1 VLIALDALGGD
12 RAPSEVVRGAIQAV
26 AAYGVEVALVGAP
39 ERIEQELRDAGG
51 GSTGISLV
59 AASEAIGMDET
70 PLEAVRRK
78 HDASIAV
85 GIRLV
90 KDGQAQAFVSAGNTG
105 AVLAAAT
112 LLLGRLP
119 QVERPALATALP
131 AKGGGRV
138 LLLDAGAT
146 ADCRPS
152 QLVQFAQLGH
162 AYSRAVLGVREPRVG
177 LVSIGEEDSKG
188 NELVLE
194 TNHRLREL
202 AGLGFIGNI
211 ESKDLPSGAVDV
223 AVTDGFTGNIILKT
237 AEGTA
242 DFILRELREALTSR
256 LRYKLAAAT
265 LRPAFVALRSRL
277 DYAEYGAAPLLGV
290 RGLVLVAHG
299 RSNARA
305 IASAIRTARD
315 GVQAGVVEKLAASVS
330 MKEAQ
335 AG

>member
-1 VLIALDALGGD
+1 MLIALDAVGGD
-12 RAPSEVVRGAIQAV
+12 KAPAETVRGAIQAS
-26 AAYGVEVALVGAP
+26 AAFGIEVALVGP
-39 ERIEQELRDAGG
+39 PGQIEQELRAAGG
-51 GSTGISLV
+51 ASTGISLIP
-59 AASEAIGMDET
+59 ATEAIGMDET
-70 PLEAVRRK
+70 PMEAVRRK
-78 HDASIAV
+78 HDSSIAV
-85 GIRLV
+85 GIRSV
-90 KDGQAQAFVSAGNTG
+90 KEGRTQAFVSAGNTG

-119 QVERPALATALP
+119 QVERPALATVLP
-131 AKGGGRV
+131 ARGGERV

-162 AYSRAVLGVREPRVG
+162 AYARAVLGVREPRVG

-194 TNHRLREL
+194 TNHRLRGMD
-202 AGLGFIGNI
+202 GLGFTGNI
-211 ESKDLPSGAVDV
+211 ESKDLPSGIVDV
-223 AVTDGFTGNIILKT
+223 AVTDGFTGNVILKT

-242 DFILRELREALTSR
+242 DYILRELRDALTSR
-256 LRYKLAAAT
+256 LRYKIAAAT
-265 LRPAFVALRSRL
+265 LRPAFGALRSRL

-305 IASAIRTARD
+305 ISSAIRTARD
-315 GVQAGVVEKLAASVS
+315 GIQSDLVEKLAASVGAN
-330 MKEAQ
+330 E
-335 AG
+335 G

>member
-1 VLIALDALGGD
+1 MLIALDAVGGD
-12 RAPSEVVRGAIQAV
+12 KAPVETIRGAIH
-26 AAYGVEVALVGAP
+26 AANTLGVEVALVGPADRV
-39 ERIEQELRDAGG
+39 EAELRASAGP
-51 GSTGISLV
+51 SAGISLIP
-59 AASEAIGMDET
+59 ASEQINMDET
-70 PLEAVRRK
+70 PLDAVRRK
-78 HDASIAV
+78 HDSSITV

-90 KDGQAQAFVSAGNTG
+90 KEGKAEAFVSAGNTG

-131 AKGGGRV
+131 ARGSERV

-146 ADCRPS
+146 ADCRSS
-152 QLVQFAQLGH
+152 QLVQFALLGRS
-162 AYSRAVLGVREPRVG
+162 YSRAVFGIPEPRVG

-194 TNHRLREL
+194 TNQRLRQMNGIGF
-202 AGLGFIGNI
+202 AGNV
-211 ESKDLPSGAVDV
+211 ESKDLPSGIIDV

-242 DFILRELREALTSR
+242 DYILRELRDALTSR
-256 LRYKLAAAT
+256 LRFKLAAAT
-265 LRPAFVALRSRL
+265 LRPAFAALRSRL

-299 RSNARA
+299 RSDARA

-315 GVQAGVVEKLAASVS
+315 AVQADIVAKLAGAVVD
-330 MKEAQ
+330 
-335 AG
+335 

>member
-1 VLIALDALGGD
+1 VLVALDAVGGD
-12 RAPSEVVRGAIQAV
+12 KAPAEIVRGAVQAV
-26 AAYGVEVALVGAP
+26 SEFGIEIALVGPAD
-39 ERIEQELRDAGG
+39 RIEAELRALGASSVG
-51 GSTGISLV
+51 LSV
-59 AASEAIGMDET
+59 VPASEQIGMDES
-70 PLEAVRRK
+70 PLDAVRRK
-78 HDASIAV
+78 RNSSIAV
-85 GIRLV
+85 GIGLV
-90 KDGQAQAFVSAGNTG
+90 KEGQAEGFVSAGNTG

-119 QVERPALATALP
+119 HVERPALATALP
-131 AKGGGRV
+131 AHGGGRV

-146 ADCRPS
+146 SDCRPS
-152 QLVQFAQLGH
+152 QLIQFAQLGR
-162 AYSRAVLGVREPRVG
+162 AYSHAVFGIDDPRVG

-194 TNHRLREL
+194 TNQRLRL
-202 AGLGFIGNI
+202 MGDIGFTGNI
-211 ESKDLPSGAVDV
+211 ESKDLPSGLVDV

-242 DFILRELREALTSR
+242 DFIVRELREALTSR

-265 LRPAFVALRSRL
+265 LRPAFASLRGRL

-305 IASAIRTARD
+305 IASALRTARD
-315 GVQAGVVEKLAASVS
+315 AAQSGVIQKLAESV
-330 MKEAQ
+330 
-335 AG
+335 GD